1 MSEPAPAPVAAP
13 RASPVG
19 RAVIHDIG
27 YARYAGERRPPS
39 SLWRVIMRHHLSY
52 GWKTIWR
59 FKPWLLAAVVITVV
73 AGVLMYV
80 SQNTLF
86 DNLRQRGGPLR
97 FLDGLLPF
105 MVQFYLV
112 PAFFLS
118 MTVAAAVVAR
128 DRETGAFTFY
138 FSRPVRPIDYVIGR
152 LVGMTILTSIIIA
165 AGPVLLAIFR
175 IGLARSTAEAV
186 DLIPWIGR
194 ALLVGVLGSVAYA
207 ALPLAASAIAGKRTI
222 ALGLWAAYYV
232 IGTTIIAVIG
242 ALTWKPLAAI
252 DPGLAVKSLATGL
265 WDVELIASKMRI
277 SVTAAIISLV
287 AQSAIAIFIF
297 HRQIARTAAGAVG
310 GSS

>member
-1 MSEPAPAPVAAP
+1 MSDEAPAPVAP

-59 FKPWLLAAVVITVV
+59 FKPWLFAAVVITVV
-73 AGVLMYV
+73 VGVLMYV

-86 DNLRQRGGPLR
+86 ENLRRQGGPLR
-97 FLDGLLPF
+97 FLDGLLPY
-105 MVQFYLV
+105 MYRFYV
-112 PAFFLS
+112 TPAFFLS
-118 MTVAAAVVAR
+118 MTVGAAVVAR

-152 LVGMTILTSIIIA
+152 LIGMTILMAIIIA
-165 AGPVLLAIFR
+165 LGPVLLAMFR
-175 IGLARSTAEAV
+175 IGLARSTSEAV
-186 DLIPWIGR
+186 DLIPWVGR
-194 ALLVGVLGSVAYA
+194 ALLVGVLASVAYA
-207 ALPLAASAIAGKRTI
+207 ALPLAASSLAGKRTN
-222 ALGLWAAYYV
+222 ALGMWAAYYV
-232 IGTTIIAVIG
+232 IGTTIITIIAFK
-242 ALTWKPLAAI
+242 TWHPLAAI
-252 DPGLAVKSLATGL
+252 DLPVAVSSLATGL
-265 WDVELIASKMRI
+265 WDIELLGGQFRV

-287 AQSAIAIFIF
+287 AQSAIAIYVF
-297 HRQIARTAAGAVG
+297 HRQIARTAAGSVG